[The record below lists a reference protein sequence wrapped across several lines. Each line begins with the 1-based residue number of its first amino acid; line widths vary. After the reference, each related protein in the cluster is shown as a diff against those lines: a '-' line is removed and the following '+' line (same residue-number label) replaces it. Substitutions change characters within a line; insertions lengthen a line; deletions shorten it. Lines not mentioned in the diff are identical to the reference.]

1 MNGHRDLDKLKS
13 RTASPSDNG
22 HTSRVNPAEVTV
34 GEVIDDDSNHP
45 SSDDESD
52 GHSDKESG
60 DESADGFFD
69 NTAVAPSEE
78 VYSKFI
84 QKYTENCSQVKVI
97 QNWRAFDRERGR
109 IMAKMVLRSLRSGLS
124 EGATA
129 WHRRKETKGHYI
141 GKKNRAFEN
150 SFGKKHLWPG
160 DLPEYRHENMKQ
172 EFINWMKI
180 FGREVEYA
188 SFISEGND
196 CIRLH
201 WEIEVSKYLENNN

>member
-109 IMAKMVLRSLRSGLS
+109 ISNGENGFEKS
-124 EGATA
+124 E
-129 WHRRKETKGHYI
+129 I
-141 GKKNRAFEN
+141 RA
-150 SFGKKHLWPG
+150 
-160 DLPEYRHENMKQ
+160 Q
-172 EFINWMKI
+172 
-180 FGREVEYA
+180 
-188 SFISEGND
+188 
-196 CIRLH
+196 
-201 WEIEVSKYLENNN
+201 